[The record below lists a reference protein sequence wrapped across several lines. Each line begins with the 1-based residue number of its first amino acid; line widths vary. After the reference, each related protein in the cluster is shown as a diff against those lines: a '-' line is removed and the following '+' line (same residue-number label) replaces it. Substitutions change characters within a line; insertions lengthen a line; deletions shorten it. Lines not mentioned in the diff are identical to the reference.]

1 MLAPLVEPKD
11 DRSMF
16 ESPCPALGA
25 VPPSRLIA
33 VRRVAADGVVAAGVA
48 MSDQHRI
55 PAVGREPA
63 IGLVGDLTCGITV
76 PFCSRKVSQLGSTSE
91 RSTERRLP
99 TSMFVETCTDIDI
112 VWLVRGTLST

>member
-1 MLAPLVEPKD
+1 VSGLMLAPLVEPKD

-76 PFCSRKVSQLGSTSE
+76 PFCSRKVSQLGSMCGRPFWCKRKIGDAAT
-91 RSTERRLP
+91 RSGAAMCP
-99 TSMFVETCTDIDI
+99 AC
-112 VWLVRGTLST
+112 